1 MKENE
6 KFYYPNTAAGKKA
19 YIDEAVKMIDD
30 MKLEL
35 DALFITKPKADMIVK
50 AVESFREKS
59 PVKRS
64 ISAQLPMDQ
73 GLVSTTPTCTI

>member
-30 MKLEL
+30 MSR
-35 DALFITKPKADMIVK
+35 A
-50 AVESFREKS
+50 
-59 PVKRS
+59 
-64 ISAQLPMDQ
+64 
-73 GLVSTTPTCTI
+73 